1 MELLKFAAIDI
12 GSNAVRLL
20 VNDIIH
26 ENKNPYFKKA
36 SLIRVPIRLGADVFK
51 TGKISKENIARLL
64 DAMQAYKLL
73 MQVHQVMHYRAFAT
87 SAMREASNGK
97 KVATMIREQ
106 TGVDLQIIDG
116 MIEAELLFAT
126 QVNQQLDPQK
136 SYLYV
141 DVGGGSTELTLFSNN
156 KSQASQSFKIGTIR
170 ILNEQVGKNK
180 WLELEDWLLKT
191 TKNIEQI
198 TIIGTG
204 GNVNK
209 MSKVLSRKNRNKPL
223 VSYKHL
229 KELYDELI
237 SIDMEERMRRFSMR
251 PDRADVVVPAARIF
265 TTVMEK
271 TQAKKMFV
279 PKVGLSDGMIR
290 WMYRNYKRKSSKSQ

>member
-26 ENKNPYFKKA
+26 ENENPYFKKA

-51 TGKISKENIARLL
+51 TGKISKENVVRLL
-64 DAMQAYKLL
+64 EAMQAYKLL
-73 MQVHQVMHYRAFAT
+73 MQVHQVTDYRAFAT
-87 SAMREASNGK
+87 SAMREASNGE
-97 KVATMIREQ
+97 KVAAMIRAE

-126 QVNQQLDPQK
+126 RANQQLDPAK

-141 DVGGGSTELTLFSNN
+141 DVGGGSTELTLFSKN
-156 KSQASQSFKIGTIR
+156 KSQASRSFKIGTIR
-170 ILNEQVGKNK
+170 ILNGQVGKDK
-180 WLELEDWLLKT
+180 WAELENWLSKT
-191 TKNIEQI
+191 TKNTKQI

-209 MSKVLSRKNRNKPL
+209 MSKILNRKNRNKDF
-223 VSYKHL
+223 VVYKHL
-229 KELYDELI
+229 KELYDELLEMDI
-237 SIDMEERMRRFSMR
+237 EERMRRFSMR

-271 TQAKKMFV
+271 TKAKEMFV
-279 PKVGLSDGMIR
+279 PKVGLSDGMVR
-290 WMYRNYKRKSSKSQ
+290 WMYRKYKK